1 MVEARLANDT
11 TVTAGHTYQKT
22 RAKGGMWGA
31 LPMYYSDGTQTNY
44 PISTSTSADWS
55 RWNTETNS
63 TFAELEHRFNADWSV
78 KSTLTYTKANSNS
91 QLFYVYGSPDR
102 ATGDGLFSYPSKYNS
117 SNEQTL
123 ADISAK
129 GRFTLGGRQH
139 DVTFGASWSE
149 SKLHD
154 GSLDLAVLYNP
165 PQRPGL
171 ASELLAEEK
180 LVMVT
185 TRADGQMHAD
195 TYVYVD
201 WGPSFAAN
209 HQATYPELSSPPVSI
224 SLGPLALV
232 YLLEVGGASYFRI
245 GSAQPYLDAGL
256 LYRVRD
262 APEFSHSAYAVYAAQ
277 RDNPTLDRARACL
290 REVAEKSK

>member
-1 MVEARLANDT
+1 MDINQARTFLEVASCGSFNMAAERMHVTQTAVSARIRTLEQQLGRQLFVRNKAGARLT
-11 TVTAGHTYQKT
+11 SAGERFMRHAATMVQVWE
-22 RAKGGMWGA
+22 RARHQVA
-31 LPMYYSDGTQTNY
+31 LPPGRDDAVSIGCELSLWQ
-44 PISTSTSADWS
+44 PLLGDWLIRMS
-55 RWNTETNS
+55 RDCPKIALR
-63 TFAELEHRFNADWSV
+63 AEVD
-78 KSTLTYTKANSNS
+78 
-91 QLFYVYGSPDR
+91 SPARLLD
-102 ATGDGLFSYPSKYNS
+102 A
-117 SNEQTL
+117 
-123 ADISAK
+123 
-129 GRFTLGGRQH
+129 
-139 DVTFGASWSE
+139 V
-149 SKLHD
+149 HD

-185 TRADGQMHAD
+185 TRADGQMHVD

-209 HQATYPELSSPPVSI
+209 HQAAYPELSSPPVSI

-290 REVAEKSK
+290 SAAAEKIK

>member
-1 MVEARLANDT
+1 
-11 TVTAGHTYQKT
+11 
-22 RAKGGMWGA
+22 
-31 LPMYYSDGTQTNY
+31 
-44 PISTSTSADWS
+44 
-55 RWNTETNS
+55 
-63 TFAELEHRFNADWSV
+63 
-78 KSTLTYTKANSNS
+78 
-91 QLFYVYGSPDR
+91 
-102 ATGDGLFSYPSKYNS
+102 
-117 SNEQTL
+117 
-123 ADISAK
+123 
-129 GRFTLGGRQH
+129 
-139 DVTFGASWSE
+139 
-149 SKLHD
+149 
-154 GSLDLAVLYNP
+154 
-165 PQRPGL
+165 
-171 ASELLAEEK
+171 
-180 LVMVT
+180 MVT

-256 LYRVRD
+256 LHRVRD